1 MFTITSPSPEHHD
14 AIQQRIDT
22 KTKPLGSLG
31 QLEDIAK
38 QIALIQQTDT
48 LSIKQPY
55 MLVFAADHGIATHG
69 ISIAPQAVTQQ
80 MVANFL
86 HGGAAINCFCRSN
99 DMAMM
104 VIDAGILVEPDD
116 HPMLLKQ
123 RIAAGTLDFSQQ
135 TAMSREQAITAI
147 EYGASAVE
155 TVYQQGTN
163 LVAFGEMGIGNTSS
177 ATAIMASIL
186 NLPIDECIGRGT
198 GINDQQLSLKEHLIN
213 EGLNRHQAAMT
224 DPIAILS
231 TVGGFEIAQIIGGM
245 LKAAENKMIVLVD
258 GFIATAAAMLAVE
271 MFPEAKAYF
280 IFCHCSQEAGHQRML
295 NHLAASPL
303 LSLGLR
309 LGEGTGAALSLPL
322 IRSACAFYNDMA
334 SFEQAGVTV

>member
-1 MFTITSPSPEHHD
+1 MFTITLPSSANQD
-14 AIQQRIDT
+14 AIQHKINT

-31 QLEDIAK
+31 QLENIAE
-38 QIALIQQTDT
+38 QIASIQQNEK
-48 LSIKQPY
+48 LSIEQPY
-55 MLVFAADHGIATHG
+55 MLVFAADHGIAAHG

-135 TAMSREQAITAI
+135 NAMSREQAVTAI
-147 EYGASAVE
+147 EYGANAVNH
-155 TVYQQGTN
+155 VYQQGTN

-198 GINDQQLSLKEHLIN
+198 GIDDQQLSLKEQLITQ
-213 EGLNRHQAAMT
+213 GLDRHQASMV
-224 DPIAILS
+224 DPISIL
-231 TVGGFEIAQIIGGM
+231 TAVGGFEIAQIVGGM
-245 LKAAENKMIVLVD
+245 LKAAENRMVVLVD

-271 MFPEAKAYF
+271 MYPAAKAYF

-295 NHLAASPL
+295 NHLDASPL

>member
-1 MFTITSPSPEHHD
+1 MFTITSPSQEHHE

-48 LSIKQPY
+48 LSIKHPY
-55 MLVFAADHGIATHG
+55 MLVFAADHGIAANG

-86 HGGAAINCFCRSN
+86 HGGAAINCFCHSN

-116 HPMLLKQ
+116 HPMLKKQ

-135 TAMSREQAITAI
+135 AAMSREQAITAI

-155 TVYQQGTN
+155 TTYQQGTN

-186 NLPIDECIGRGT
+186 SIPIDECIGRGT
-198 GINDQQLSLKEHLIN
+198 GIDDQQLSLKEHLITQ
-213 EGLNRHQAAMT
+213 GLNRHQASMT
-224 DPIAILS
+224 DPIAILT
-231 TVGGFEIAQIIGGM
+231 TVGGFEIAQIVGGM

-271 MFPEAKAYF
+271 MHPEAKAYF

-295 NHLAASPL
+295 NHLEASPL
-303 LSLGLR
+303 LNLGLR